1 MSELLH
7 DALNRGLPLVERGA
21 VSEGLG
27 LLMSAAGEVD
37 ADARDYDAL
46 LQALRRAFIV
56 TRRPR
61 GVASIAW
68 YLGDVS
74 DARLLDSAPQR
85 DGISPP
91 AVDVARSFRMKG
103 DEAAAA
109 RFFEDAGLL
118 AHAAVAKERARDPL
132 GARALWSRLAHRL
145 SSSGASTTSTEA
157 WGRGAEA
164 AAEEM
169 YVLGLIRY
177 DVARNSPASRSD
189 RARREAIVA
198 AVGALEE
205 AAGRFE
211 VLGLRERAFD
221 CYNALAAIGATTGT
235 FEHALEGRVNLIR
248 VLREDYLQQYAL
260 QQYDEAIAIAE
271 SEGEL
276 AAAATFAREAMTY
289 ARGLGL
295 GNDAASYARRAI
307 DLHLGTARAITRTE
321 GPPELAEN
329 ALLAAIGLAAE
340 LGLLARAR
348 SLYEEAAQ
356 LPGLDEA
363 RRARHARGAEHLRS
377 AEDVAARTDLKP
389 TARPPGPPLEVWIV
403 DVLEWEQQGRAEES
417 CADILF
423 DAGSRAKSAVERAR
437 DPATAPLRRR
447 ALVARLV
454 ALDVEGTAQQP
465 PNVSLPPTLELVRRL
480 GEIVDYRILAPLEAL
495 ARHPSAD
502 VRARA
507 VEAAG
512 AMPFKRSAQLLR
524 SAANDPDPRVV
535 AAAATQITRKQSP
548 VFVDPLRRLSRDAPS
563 PEVRSAALRALA
575 TIDNVEAADAVLTAL
590 EAGSAAERKTI
601 IDALK
606 RRGRPDRNS
615 RLVQAARARVAK
627 GVSAEVARDLEAA
640 LGSLE

>member
-1 MSELLH
+1 M
-7 DALNRGLPLVERGA
+7 ERGN

-27 LLMSAAGEVD
+27 LLMAAAGEVD

-46 LQALRRAFIV
+46 LQALLKAFTI
-56 TRRPR
+56 TKRPR
-61 GVASIAW
+61 GIATIAW
-68 YLGDVS
+68 YLGDDS
-74 DARLLDSAPQR
+74 DPRLLDPEPHR
-85 DGISPP
+85 DGVSPP
-91 AVDVARSFRMKG
+91 FVDIARSFRMKG
-103 DEAAAA
+103 DEATAA

-118 AHAAVAKERARDPL
+118 AHAAVAKERAGDPL

-145 SSSGASTTSTEA
+145 GGGGSDTGDGV
-157 WGRGAEA
+157 GRGAEA
-164 AAEEM
+164 SAEQM

-177 DVARNSPASRSD
+177 DIARNSPASRSD
-189 RARREAIVA
+189 RARRDAIVA

-271 SEGEL
+271 AEGEL

-295 GNDAASYARRAI
+295 GNDATSYARRAI
-307 DLHLGTARAITRTE
+307 DLHLGTARAISRND

-348 SLYEEAAQ
+348 TLYEEAAQ
-356 LPGLDEA
+356 LPGLDDA
-363 RRARHARGAEHLRS
+363 RRARHARGAKHLER
-377 AEDVAARTDLKP
+377 AEDAATRTDLKP

-403 DVLEWEQQGRAEES
+403 DVLEWEQGGRAEES
-417 CADILF
+417 CAEILF
-423 DAGSRAKSAVERAR
+423 DAGSRAKSAPNSARERAR
-437 DPATAPLRRR
+437 DPASAPLRRR

-454 ALDVEGTAQQP
+454 ALDVEALAREGP
-465 PNVSLPPTLELVRRL
+465 PSPTTSLPATLELVRRL

-495 ARHPSAD
+495 ARHPHAD

-524 SAANDPDPRVV
+524 EAAHDPDARVV
-535 AAAATQITRKQSP
+535 AAAATQVGRKQSP
-548 VFVDPLRRLSRDAPS
+548 VFVDPLRRLARDAPS
-563 PEVRSAALRALA
+563 QDVRSAALRALA
-575 TIDNVEAADAVLTAL
+575 TIDNSEAADAVLTVL
-590 EAGSAAERKTI
+590 EAGSAVERKTI
-601 IDALK
+601 LDALK
-606 RRGRPDRNS
+606 KRGRPDRNS
-615 RLVQAARARVAK
+615 RLMVAARARVAK
-627 GVSAEVARDLEAA
+627 GVSPDVARDLEAA